1 MSKKKVNK
9 PVKSN
14 KRNDRVTIDPIMNF
28 KDKEDKEELSLI
40 NGFSLSI
47 GNDKHTGDYRNI
59 NIKQFSIGTAKK
71 KLFDN
76 TDLQISHGR
85 KYGLIGPNGKGK
97 TTILNHIAKR
107 LLPINNNLDLLLV
120 EQEVAASSNKVINVV
135 LDANKKKRK
144 LEKEISILHN
154 IIETEDDFEESII
167 TEMQEMQHELN
178 LIGSEKDESK
188 VRKILYG
195 LGFEEKDQERPTS
208 DFSGGWRMRI
218 AIAKALYMEPTLLL
232 LDEPTNHL
240 DLNAV
245 IWLTSYLTEWKK
257 SLIVVS
263 HNQAFLNEI
272 CTDILHISN
281 LKLDHYKGNY
291 ANFNKVLIQ
300 KKKNEQKEWNKIE
313 KRLNEMRKKGETK
326 NKQKEFLDKCG
337 LNRPEKDYVV
347 NINFGESTDLS
358 RPVLSIND
366 VSFEY
371 TEGNTIL
378 KNVEFGLDLYSR
390 ITIVGPNGAG
400 KSTFINLLVGNLTP
414 TTGTVYRNHS
424 LKIAYYNQHFI
435 DVLPMDQTPIEYL
448 QTIDNIPDQ
457 EIRRMLGTIGLEGNA
472 HIKPIGTLSGGQ
484 KARVVL
490 VSCQMLQPHILVM
503 DEPTNH
509 LDIESIN
516 GLIDAINKFK
526 GGVVLVSHDMELITQ
541 TECVLW
547 VCNNKSI
554 KKYNGEYDDYRD
566 EILSN

>member
-1 MSKKKVNK
+1 MGKKTVNK

-14 KRNDRVTIDPIMNF
+14 KRNDRITEVI
-28 KDKEDKEELSLI
+28 EDKKQELALT
-40 NGFSLSI
+40 NGFALSI

-59 NIKQFSIGTAKK
+59 NINQFSIDTTKK
-71 KLFDN
+71 KLFDS
-76 TDLQISHGR
+76 TDLQVSYGR

-107 LLPINNNLDLLLV
+107 LFPISKNLDLLLV
-120 EQEVAASSNKVINVV
+120 EQEVAPSSKKVINVV
-135 LDANKKKRK
+135 LDANEKKIK
-144 LEKEISILHN
+144 LEKEISIIQK
-154 IIETEDDFEESII
+154 IIDTKDDFEESII
-167 TEMQEMQHELN
+167 TEMQEMQEQLN
-178 LIGSEKDESK
+178 SIGSEKDEAK
-188 VRKILYG
+188 VRKILHG
-195 LGFEEKDQERPTS
+195 LGFEGEDQERPTS

-218 AIAKALYMEPTLLL
+218 SIAKALYMEPTLLL

-263 HNQAFLNEI
+263 HNQSFLNEI
-272 CTDILHISN
+272 CTDILHISKM
-281 LKLDHYKGNY
+281 KLDHYKGNY
-291 ANFNKVLIQ
+291 SKFNKALTQ
-300 KKKNEQKEWNKIE
+300 KKKNEQKEWDKIE
-313 KRLNEMRKKGETK
+313 KKVNEMRKKGEPK
-326 NKQKEFLDKCG
+326 NKVKEFLDKSEME
-337 LNRPEKDYVV
+337 RPEKEYTV
-347 NINFGESTDLS
+347 NIDFGEPNTLT

-366 VSFEY
+366 VTFEY
-371 TEGNTIL
+371 NEGKTIL
-378 KNVEFGLDLYSR
+378 KNIEFGLDLDSR

-414 TTGTVYRNHS
+414 TSGTVYRNHA

-435 DVLPMDQTPIEYL
+435 DVLPMNQTPIEYL
-448 QTIDNIPDQ
+448 KTIDNLPDQ
-457 EIRRMLGTIGLEGNA
+457 EIRRMLGTIGLEGSA
-472 HIKPIGTLSGGQ
+472 HIKLIGTLSGGQ

-516 GLIDAINKFK
+516 GLIDAINKFE

-547 VCNNKSI
+547 VCNKQTI
-554 KKYNGEYDDYRD
+554 KKYDGEYDDYRD
-566 EILSN
+566 EILSS

>member
-1 MSKKKVNK
+1 MGKKNTNK

-14 KRNDRVTIDPIMNF
+14 KRQDRIA
-28 KDKEDKEELSLI
+28 DKEALI
-40 NGFSLSI
+40 NDIKNEDDIKLNKGFALSI
-47 GNDKHTGDYRNI
+47 GNNKHIGDYRNVNI
-59 NIKQFSIGTAKK
+59 NQFSIDTSKK

-76 TDLQISHGR
+76 TDLQISYGR

-107 LLPINNNLDLLLV
+107 LFPISKNLDLLLV
-120 EQEVAASSNKVINVV
+120 EQEVAPSSKKVINVV
-135 LDANKKKRK
+135 LDANEKKRQ
-144 LEKEISILHN
+144 LEKEISTIQS
-154 IIETEDDFEESII
+154 IIDNKDDFEESII
-167 TEMQEMQHELN
+167 TDMQEMQEQLN
-178 LIGSEKDESK
+178 SIGSEKDEAK
-188 VRKILYG
+188 VRKILHG
-195 LGFEEKDQERPTS
+195 LGFEGDDQERPTS

-218 AIAKALYMEPTLLL
+218 SIAKALYMEPTLLL

-272 CTDILHISN
+272 CTDILHISKM
-281 LKLDHYKGNY
+281 KLDHYKGNY
-291 ANFNKVLIQ
+291 FKFNKALSQ
-300 KKKNEQKEWNKIE
+300 KKKNEQKEWDKIE
-313 KRLNEMRKKGETK
+313 KKVNEMRKKGEPK
-326 NKQKEFLDKCG
+326 NKVKEFLDKSI
-337 LNRPEKDYVV
+337 NRPEKEYTV
-347 NINFGESTDLS
+347 NIDFGEPNNLS

-366 VSFEY
+366 VTFEY
-371 TEGNTIL
+371 NEGKTIL
-378 KNVEFGLDLYSR
+378 KNVEFGLDLESR

-414 TTGTVYRNHS
+414 TSGTVYRNHS
-424 LKIAYYNQHFI
+424 LKVAYYNQHFI

-448 QTIDNIPDQ
+448 QTIDNLPDQ
-457 EIRRMLGTIGLEGNA
+457 EIRRMLGTIGLEGSA

-516 GLIDAINKFK
+516 GLIDAINKFE

-547 VCNNKSI
+547 VCNNQSI
-554 KKYNGEYDDYRD
+554 KKYDGEYEDYRD
-566 EILSN
+566 DILNT

>member
-1 MSKKKVNK
+1 MGKKTVNK

-14 KRNDRVTIDPIMNF
+14 KRNDRVTEVIE
-28 KDKEDKEELSLI
+28 DKKEELSLI

-59 NIKQFSIGTAKK
+59 NINQFSIDTAKK

-107 LLPINNNLDLLLV
+107 LLPISKNLDLLLV
-120 EQEVAASSNKVINVV
+120 EQEVAPSSNKVINIV

-144 LEKEISILHN
+144 LEKEISIIQN

-167 TEMQEMQHELN
+167 TEMHDMQQELN
-178 LIGSEKDESK
+178 SIGSEKDESK

-218 AIAKALYMEPTLLL
+218 SIAKALYMEPTLLL

-245 IWLTSYLTEWKK
+245 IWLTNYLTEWRK

-263 HNQAFLNEI
+263 HNQAFLNEV
-272 CTDILHISN
+272 CTDILHISK

-291 ANFNKVLIQ
+291 AKFSKALVQ
-300 KKKNEQKEWNKIE
+300 KKKNEQKAWDKVE
-313 KRLNEMRKKGETK
+313 KRLNEMRKKGENK
-326 NKQKEFLDKCG
+326 NKQKEYIDKTG

-347 NINFGESTDLS
+347 NINFGEPNDLT
-358 RPVLSIND
+358 RPVLNIND

-378 KNVEFGLDLYSR
+378 KNVEFGLDLDSR

-400 KSTFINLLVGNLTP
+400 KSTFINLLVGNLDP
-414 TTGTVYRNHS
+414 TTGSVYRNHS

-457 EIRRMLGTIGLEGNA
+457 DIRRMLGTIGLEGNA
-472 HIKPIGTLSGGQ
+472 HVKQIGTLSGGQ

-490 VSCQMLQPHILVM
+490 VSCQMLKPHILVM

-516 GLIDAINKFK
+516 GLIDAINKFE

-547 VCNNKSI
+547 VCNNKVI
-554 KKYNGEYDDYRD
+554 KKYDGEYDDYRD
-566 EILSN
+566 EILSS

>member
-1 MSKKKVNK
+1 
-9 PVKSN
+9 
-14 KRNDRVTIDPIMNF
+14 MNF
-28 KDKEDKEELSLI
+28 EDKEDKEELSLI

-378 KNVEFGLDLYSR
+378 KNVEFGLDLDSR

-472 HIKPIGTLSGGQ
+472 HIKPIRTLSGGQ

-554 KKYNGEYDDYRD
+554 KKYDGEYDDYRD
-566 EILSN
+566 EILSS